1 MVLIMQTVKVL
12 YFASLREL
20 LGVAE
25 SSLDLQDASDAA
37 SVWKAINPSVDLP
50 EASLVAINQTYA
62 SLDAVVQPGDEVA
75 FFPPVTGG

>member
-1 MVLIMQTVKVL
+1 MPAVKIF

-25 SSLDLQDASDAA
+25 SNLDVSSEMDAA
-37 SVWKAINPSVDLP
+37 SVWKAVNPSVDLP
-50 EASLVAINQTYA
+50 EASLVAINQAYA
-62 SLDAVVQPGDEVA
+62 SLDAIVKPGDELA

>member
-1 MVLIMQTVKVL
+1 MRAVKIL

-25 SSLDLQDASDAA
+25 STLDISDETDAA
-37 SVWKAINPSVDLP
+37 SVWKAVNPSVNLP
-50 EASLVAINQTYA
+50 EASLVAINQAYA
-62 SLDAVVQPGDEVA
+62 SLDAIVQPGDELA

>member
-1 MVLIMQTVKVL
+1 MPTVKVL

-37 SVWKAINPSVDLP
+37 SIWKAINPSVDLP
-50 EASLVAINQTYA
+50 EASLVAINQSYA